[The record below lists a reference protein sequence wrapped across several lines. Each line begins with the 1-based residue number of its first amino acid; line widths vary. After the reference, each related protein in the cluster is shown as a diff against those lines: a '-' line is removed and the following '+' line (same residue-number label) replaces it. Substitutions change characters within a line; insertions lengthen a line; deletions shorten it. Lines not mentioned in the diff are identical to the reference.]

1 MLTDRP
7 WWARRKMRGVPVTAE
22 RQGPSD
28 EELMRQLASG
38 RQEALGPLYS
48 RYASRIFSL
57 AAHTVDRS
65 TAEEIVQDVF
75 LSIWRKAGTFNA
87 ERGPFR
93 PWVFQIAH
101 YRILNELRRRSRQPQ
116 ITPDL
121 EGTRAAALPDPGPE
135 PDELLWREEE
145 RATLRSALEEL
156 PHDQRQAL
164 GLAFLDDLTHEQV
177 AARLNLPLGTT
188 KTRIRAGLLKLRA
201 RLTPVRVVI
210 ALALIGAGGLMGI
223 QYYAELAARQLDERA
238 LALVTSSETVA
249 IRLTAAPG
257 VPEATHAV
265 YRGRAGAT
273 IAVLTLDRFKP
284 APSGFTYQ
292 AWVRHGKTWTSLGT
306 AHPDARGD
314 ARLIAEGSELA
325 VLPDGA
331 EITIEPEG
339 GSRVPAGAVVVSAQ
353 RSR

>member
-1 MLTDRP
+1 
-7 WWARRKMRGVPVTAE
+7 
-22 RQGPSD
+22 
-28 EELMRQLASG
+28 MRQLAGG

-57 AAHTVDRS
+57 AAHSVDRS
-65 TAEEIVQDVF
+65 TAEEVVQDVF
-75 LSIWRKAGTFNA
+75 LSVWRKAGTFNA

-116 ITPDL
+116 ITADP
-121 EGTRAAALPDPGPE
+121 EGTRAAAVPDPGPE
-135 PDELLWREEE
+135 PDEVLWREEE

-156 PHDQRQAL
+156 PPAQREAL

-177 AARLNLPLGTT
+177 ADRLSLPLGTT
-188 KTRIRAGLLKLRA
+188 KTRIRAGLLMLRA
-201 RLTPVRVVI
+201 SLTPVRIAI
-210 ALALIGAGGLMGI
+210 ALVLIGAGGVVGI
-223 QYYAELAARQLDERA
+223 RYQADLAARQLDERA

-257 VPEATHAV
+257 VREATHAV
-265 YRGRAGAT
+265 YRGRGGAT
-273 IAVLTLDRFKP
+273 IAVLTLDRFQP
-284 APSGFTYQ
+284 APSGSTYQ

-314 ARLIAEGSELA
+314 ARLIVEGPDLA
-325 VLPDGA
+325 VLPDA
-331 EITIEPEG
+331 VEITIEPAH
-339 GSRVPAGAVVVSAQ
+339 GSRVPTGAVVVSAQ